1 MGNKTSQ
8 VKISFEDVQQRL
20 AMTQDTYI
28 MINTL
33 PNNMQSC
40 LIPNTV
46 ESHKEESVI
55 NGLLKHNADKE
66 IIIYGLNNN
75 DESVIRKYK
84 QLLNLGF
91 QNIYIYLG
99 GVFEWLLL
107 QDIYGTDN
115 FPTTSRDL
123 DIMKYKPRKN
133 ISY

>member
-8 VKISFEDVQQRL
+8 VKISFEDMQQRIGTHNDL
-20 AMTQDTYI
+20 YVI
-28 MINTL
+28 INTL
-33 PNNMQSC
+33 PNDMQNC

-46 ESHKEESVI
+46 ESRNEEQVI
-55 NGLLKHNADKE
+55 NNLLKHNADKE

-84 QLLNLGF
+84 QLVSLGF

-99 GVFEWLLL
+99 GLFEWLLL

-115 FPTTSRDL
+115 FPTTSREL
-123 DIMKYKPRKN
+123 DIMKYKPKKN
-133 ISY
+133 ITY